1 MTHLISVKFKFLIG
15 NCSTDRHIPPD
26 GMFVLVGTCI
36 MPNLLH
42 IQVAD
47 LTPQMA
53 KVDPE
58 KYAISICT
66 IDGQRLSFGDS
77 KSPFPI
83 QDLNRVLLYALTCT
97 EKSVDYVH
105 E

>member
-1 MTHLISVKFKFLIG
+1 M
-15 NCSTDRHIPPD
+15 
-26 GMFVLVGTCI
+26 
-36 MPNLLH
+36 
-42 IQVAD
+42 AD

-66 IDGQRLSFGDS
+66 VDGQRLSLGDS
-77 KSPFPI
+77 KTAFPI

-105 E
+105 QLVTKLVIVR